1 MKAARWAEQEFGGAE
16 LGDERRTRRLQQVG
30 TAMAEHGSSALPEV
44 CEDWAEQKAG
54 YRFFSNEGVRPEAIL
69 ASHRAATVERMA
81 SERVVLAVQDTTT
94 LDYSQHRAM
103 IGLGA
108 LKSAKQRGM
117 VVHTTLAVTPE
128 RTPLGLLDQQVWTRP
143 AATLGKRASRKDRVI
158 SEKESQ
164 KWLTSLQ
171 AASEAQ
177 ARCLTTRVVS
187 VGDREADV
195 YDLFLADRPAG
206 VDLLVRASWDRRVAE
221 EEHAHL
227 WETLAAAPVL
237 TTRSVE
243 VPRKP
248 GQLART
254 ATVEIHAQPVTLR
267 PPKHRDDERLP
278 SVTVTAVWVIE
289 PTPPPETEPLAWML
303 LTTVPVTTAAQA
315 HEVVDWYCC
324 RWDIEVWHRV
334 LKSTCK
340 IEERQFETA
349 QRLHRCLALTSVVA
363 WRILFTTHLARSAPD
378 LPCTDLLDTHEWQ
391 ALACRMLKSPTPP
404 ADPPSRRQAVRWIA
418 QLGGFPARASDGDPG
433 PTTLA
438 RGFLRLAELSS
449 LFHILSSNLHCS
461 RCGER

>member
-1 MKAARWAEQEFGGAE
+1 
-16 LGDERRTRRLQQVG
+16 
-30 TAMAEHGSSALPEV
+30 
-44 CEDWAEQKAG
+44 
-54 YRFFSNEGVRPEAIL
+54 
-69 ASHRAATVERMA
+69 MA

-94 LDYSQHRAM
+94 LDYSQHRAA

-128 RTPLGLLDQQVWTRP
+128 RVPLGLLDQQVWTRS
-143 AATLGKRASRKDRVI
+143 AATLGKRASRKDRMI

-171 AASEAQ
+171 AASAAQ
-177 ARCLTTRVVS
+177 ARCAATRVVS

-195 YDLFLADRPAG
+195 YDLLLADRPVG
-206 VDLLVRASWDRRVAE
+206 VDLLVRASWNRRVE
-221 EEHAHL
+221 DEHAHL

-243 VPRKP
+243 VPSRP
-248 GQLART
+248 GHLART
-254 ATVEIHAQPVTLR
+254 ATVEIHAREVTLR
-267 PPKHRDDERLP
+267 PPKHRDDEHLP
-278 SVTVTAVWVIE
+278 PVSVTAVWVIE
-289 PTPPPETEPLAWML
+289 PNPPVETEPLAWML
-303 LTTVPVTTAAQA
+303 LTTLPVTTPAQA

-324 RWDIEVWHRV
+324 RWDIEVWHKV

-340 IEERQFETA
+340 IEERQLETA

-363 WRILFTTHLARSAPD
+363 WRILFATRLARAQPD
-378 LPCTDLLDTHEWQ
+378 LPCTDLLATHEWQ

-404 ADPPSRRQAVRWIA
+404 PDPPSRRQAVRWIA

-433 PTTLA
+433 PITLA
-438 RGFLRLAELSS
+438 RGFLRLAELSA
-449 LFHILSSNLHCS
+449 LFHTLTTNDLCPS
-461 RCGER
+461 CGER

>member
-1 MKAARWAEQEFGGAE
+1 METARWAEEEFGSAE
-16 LGDERRTRRLQQVG
+16 LGDERRTRRLKQLG
-30 TAMAEHGSSALPEV
+30 TAMAEHGSSALSEV

-54 YRFFSNEGVRPEAIL
+54 YRFFSNEGVRPESIL

-94 LDYSQHRAM
+94 LDYSQHRAV

-117 VVHTTLAVTPE
+117 VVHTTLAVTPD
-128 RTPLGLLDQQVWTRP
+128 RVPLGLLDQQVWTRS
-143 AATLGKRASRKDRVI
+143 AATFGKRASRKDRAI

-171 AASEAQ
+171 AANEAQ
-177 ARCLTTRVVS
+177 AHGVATRVVS
-187 VGDREADV
+187 IGDREADV
-195 YDLFLADRPAG
+195 YDLFLVDRPVG
-206 VDLLVRASWDRRVAE
+206 VDLLVRASWDRRVAG
-221 EEHAHL
+221 EHAHL

-248 GQLART
+248 GELART
-254 ATVEIHAQPVTLR
+254 ATVEIHAQEVTLR
-267 PPKHRDDERLP
+267 PPKHREDEHLP
-278 SVTVTAVWVIE
+278 AVSVTAVWVIE
-289 PTPPPETEPLAWML
+289 PNPPPETDPLTWML
-303 LTTVPVTTAAQA
+303 LTTLPVTTPAQA

-324 RWDIEVWHRV
+324 RWEIEVWHRV

-340 IEERQFETA
+340 IEERQLETA

-363 WRILFTTHLARSAPD
+363 WRILFATRLARAEPD
-378 LPCTDLLDTHEWQ
+378 LPCTDLLDSHEWQ
-391 ALACRMLKSPTPP
+391 ALACRMLKTPTPP
-404 ADPPSRRQAVRWIA
+404 PDPPSRRQAVRWIA

-438 RGFLRLAELSS
+438 RGFLRLAELST
-449 LFHILSSNLHCS
+449 LFLILSTDNHCS
-461 RCGER
+461 RCGY